1 MKGNK
6 LIFSKYKEERVKGYK
21 KLIKAQKDSYAPP
34 KDIVADIA
42 EAMLAQDRKVTK
54 KDVEAYLRASYAA
67 FDRRYYMNNARQ
79 FTHGKKFL
87 CFFYRGVSPRYYKA
101 QKEQLV
107 TRGFK
112 SHHPDQIFCSRI
124 YILYMDDFKPTLNFL
139 LADVCIIVLM
149 LVIYESCY

>member
-21 KLIKAQKDSYAPP
+21 KLIKEQKDSYAPP

-67 FDRRYYMNNARQ
+67 FDRRYYMNNAR
-79 FTHGKKFL
+79 
-87 CFFYRGVSPRYYKA
+87 
-101 QKEQLV
+101 
-107 TRGFK
+107 
-112 SHHPDQIFCSRI
+112 
-124 YILYMDDFKPTLNFL
+124 
-139 LADVCIIVLM
+139 
-149 LVIYESCY
+149 